1 MRLPF
6 NVRYLV
12 LGVLVYIAIL
22 VLTIPAARVYAYWQS
37 SGQASPN
44 SLNKRISLAGIEG
57 SIWSGSA
64 ERAVILGQAV
74 NQLEWSLH
82 PWSLL
87 LGEVGVSWRFQ
98 LPDSDGKPAYGQ
110 GTTDLGL
117 GGSIDFPELKASIPI
132 NVVANMARL
141 GALRPAG
148 TLDLNLED
156 VKWDGQNLVSANGRI
171 VWRNAEI
178 SMIKPISYGDLTVKL
193 ETSNHVIKG
202 VISDSGGP
210 LSAQGVA
217 TLTADGRYQFTGAF
231 GSRGDQDLEN
241 ALRAMGRPGPDGKV
255 KVNYSGNLASLGILP
270 RRRGK

>member
-22 VLTIPAARVYAYWQS
+22 VLTIPAERVYAYWQS
-37 SGQASPN
+37 SSHASPN
-44 SLNKRISLAGIEG
+44 SINKSISLSGIDG

-98 LPDSDGKPAYGQ
+98 LPDIDGKPAYGQ
-110 GTTDLGL
+110 GITDLGL
-117 GGSIDFPELKASIPI
+117 GGSIDFPELKAII
-132 NVVANMARL
+132 QADTAANMARL

-156 VKWDGQNLVSANGRI
+156 VEWDGQNLVSAEGRI
-171 VWRNAEI
+171 VWRNAGV
-178 SMIKPISYGDLTVKL
+178 SLMKPVAFGDLTVKL
-193 ETSNHVIKG
+193 ETSKNEIKG
-202 VISDSGGP
+202 IISDNGGP
-210 LSAQGVA
+210 LSADGVA
-217 TLTADGRYQFTGAF
+217 TLAADGRYQFTGTF
-231 GSRGDQDLEN
+231 GARGNQDLEN
-241 ALRAMGRPGPDGKV
+241 ALRSMGRPGPDGKV
-255 KVNYSGNLASLGILP
+255 KVNYSGNLAGLGILP